1 MDYFGIKDI
10 KNIFANIDDSEYY
23 KPKLVKSSFNNSDE
37 YYEIR
42 GDDSEYYKPKLVKSS
57 FNNSDE
63 YYEIRGDRNKNLS
76 INQYLYMIIL
86 YLTELI
92 NE

>member
-42 GDDSEYYKPKLVKSS
+42 GD
-57 FNNSDE
+57 
-63 YYEIRGDRNKNLS
+63 RNKNLS
-76 INQYLYMIIL
+76 INQYLYTIIL